1 MQSPSPQE
9 IPNDNQTEVG
19 NIFFLFFLFN
29 KKITKAISTSALF
42 PELNHSIFKE
52 YCKPEACA
60 DKQLISIPARKNYVK
75 PRKTVNLFGI

>member
-1 MQSPSPQE
+1 MTTRQKLA
-9 IPNDNQTEVG
+9 T
-19 NIFFLFFLFN
+19 FFSFFFFFN
-29 KKITKAISTSALF
+29 KKVTKAISTSALF